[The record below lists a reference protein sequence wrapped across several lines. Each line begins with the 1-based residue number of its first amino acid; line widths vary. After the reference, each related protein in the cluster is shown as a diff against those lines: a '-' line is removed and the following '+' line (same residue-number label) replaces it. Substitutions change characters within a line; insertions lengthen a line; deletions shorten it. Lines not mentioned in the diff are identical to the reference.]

1 MKNFRLVALLM
12 VVLMVGGMFTGCA
25 PAAAPAAPAAAP
37 APAAAEPAKAPEKL
51 LVGVAMHTLS
61 NPYQVQ
67 LKEGAEM
74 FVKSLPEGSA
84 ELQVMVCEGSD
95 EKEISNIKS
104 LVARGG
110 KNTILFID
118 PNQAPN
124 AAVVA
129 DICEEAGVFWTSCW
143 STAEGVYPG
152 QYPHYAMFQSPDDSK
167 SGHDIAIELFKSFKT
182 PNKGKILAIQ
192 GELAN
197 SAAINRF
204 KGLQKALE
212 ENPGI
217 ELLDDQSGAW
227 NPQKALTITESWL
240 SKYKDIDGIWVAND
254 GMALAVIQA
263 LKAKGL
269 NGKVKVVGI
278 DAIDDALT
286 AIKDGDLVATVAS
299 NGWLQAGYGL
309 AYAHAA
315 YQGKIDPKS
324 MGPEKTMIH
333 TSGKLLTSENLAAYE
348 DEFIKN
354 KPVYDYNDLESI
366 ILRPMDL
373 PADYKK

>member
-1 MKNFRLVALLM
+1 
-12 VVLMVGGMFTGCA
+12 MF
-25 PAAAPAAPAAAP
+25 
-37 APAAAEPAKAPEKL
+37 L
-51 LVGVAMHTLS
+51 
-61 NPYQVQ
+61 
-67 LKEGAEM
+67 
-74 FVKSLPEGSA
+74 KSLPEGSA
-84 ELQVMVCEGSD
+84 ELQVMVCEGND

-110 KNTILFID
+110 KDTILFID

-129 DICEEAGVFWTSCW
+129 DICEEAGVYWTSCW

-167 SGHDIAIELFKSFKT
+167 SGYDIAIQLFNSFKT
-182 PNKGKILAIQ
+182 PGKGKILAIQ

-204 KGLQKALE
+204 KGLQKALV

-286 AIKDGDLVATVAS
+286 AIKDGDPVATVAS

-309 AYAHAA
+309 AYAYAA
-315 YQGKIDPKS
+315 YTGKIDPKT
-324 MGPEKTMIH
+324 MGPEKNMIH
-333 TSGKLLTSENLAAYE
+333 TEGKLLTNANLADYE
-348 DEFIKN
+348 NEFIKN
-354 KPVYDYNDLESI
+354 KPVYDYNDLEGI
-366 ILRPMDL
+366 ILRPMNL
-373 PADYKK
+373 PEDYKK

>member
-1 MKNFRLVALLM
+1 MKKFRLVSLAM
-12 VVLMVGGMFTGCA
+12 VVLMVFGMFAGCT
-25 PAAAPAAPAAAP
+25 PKPAAPVSTPAP
-37 APAAAEPAKAPEKL
+37 APVAEPAKAPAKL
-51 LVGVAMHTLS
+51 LIGVAMHTLS

-74 FVKSLPEGSA
+74 FLKSLPEGSA
-84 ELQVMVCEGSD
+84 ELQVMVCEGND

-110 KNTILFID
+110 KDTILFID

-129 DICEEAGVFWTSCW
+129 DICEEAGVYWTSCW

-167 SGHDIAIELFKSFKT
+167 SGYDIAIQLFNSFKT
-182 PNKGKILAIQ
+182 PGKGKILAIQ

-204 KGLQKALE
+204 KGLQKALV

-309 AYAHAA
+309 AYAYAA
-315 YQGKIDPKS
+315 YTGKIDPKT
-324 MGPEKTMIH
+324 MGPEKNMIH
-333 TSGKLLTSENLAAYE
+333 TEGKLLTNANLADYE
-348 DEFIKN
+348 NEFIKN
-354 KPVYDYNDLESI
+354 KPVYDYNDLEGI
-366 ILRPMDL
+366 ILRPMNL
-373 PADYKK
+373 PEDYKK